1 MSFSRALLTV
11 TLWLAAGPLAHA
23 GTYVKV
29 TGLYT
34 RPGDLSVD
42 TATAFAAS
50 LKNAAGISGALG
62 YKLPVFRVE
71 AEVQHVRNTTGP
83 EDVSGTLFGGERR
96 TFGAVRRTAGFAN
109 AYWDLPS
116 FLGLGPYVGA
126 GLGYARINVN
136 DLGRARNNVPLAEF
150 SGSDSVF
157 GYQAM
162 LGLQFRLFGQATL
175 NAGYRIVK
183 HEDVAVRDVL
193 AGVRQTL
200 KLGTHRAFELGIA
213 LGF

>member
-1 MSFSRALLTV
+1 
-11 TLWLAAGPLAHA
+11 
-23 GTYVKV
+23 
-29 TGLYT
+29 
-34 RPGDLSVD
+34 
-42 TATAFAAS
+42 
-50 LKNAAGISGALG
+50 
-62 YKLPVFRVE
+62 
-71 AEVQHVRNTTGP
+71 
-83 EDVSGTLFGGERR
+83 
-96 TFGAVRRTAGFAN
+96 
-109 AYWDLPS
+109 
-116 FLGLGPYVGA
+116 
-126 GLGYARINVN
+126 
-136 DLGRARNNVPLAEF
+136 
-150 SGSDSVF
+150 VF